1 LEQLCTAAI
10 GGKGTLAIAEAAQM
24 PHPVKRS
31 LFSVIVWPLALIV
44 GMAATAVWVG
54 VLGYEFVEMV
64 VAVL

>member
-1 LEQLCTAAI
+1 
-10 GGKGTLAIAEAAQM
+10 M
-24 PHPVKRS
+24 PEPVKRS
-31 LFSVIVWPLALIV
+31 LFSVLVWPLALIV